1 VEASRRIGRLTTMR
15 ILLTGHDG
23 YIGTIMSQV
32 LTEADHEV
40 IGLDSG
46 LFDGCIFGEDARAIP
61 FLAKDVRDVAAADLE
76 GFEAV
81 IHLAA
86 ISNDPLGNL
95 NPNCTYEI
103 NHAASIRLAELARD
117 AGVTRFVYS
126 SSCSVYGAA
135 SPEDILDESA
145 SFNPV
150 TPYAKSKVMVEDDLH
165 ALARDGFSPTYMRN
179 ATVYGV
185 SPRLRGDL
193 VVNNLV
199 GWALTTGRVH
209 LKSDGTPWRPLVHV
223 EDLCRAFAAV
233 LDAPCD
239 VIHDEAFNVGRVGEN
254 YRISDVAEMVERAV
268 EDSVLSYEEGAGPD
282 PRCYRVDF
290 GKISERLPGFEP
302 SWTVER
308 GVDQLLN
315 AYREIGLRQDDLEG
329 DRYLRIKHI
338 SRLLEEERIDSDLR
352 WKRDTPR

>member
-1 VEASRRIGRLTTMR
+1 MR

-23 YIGTIMSQV
+23 YIGTIMSRV
-32 LTEADHEV
+32 LSSQDHEV
-40 IGLDSG
+40 VGLDSG
-46 LFDGCIFGEDARAIP
+46 LFGECGFGEEARAIP
-61 FLAKDVRDVAAADLE
+61 FISKDIRDVESADLE

-81 IHLAA
+81 VHLAA

-95 NPNCTYEI
+95 NPDCTYDI
-103 NHAASIRLAELARD
+103 NHRASVHLAELARA
-117 AGVTRFVYS
+117 AGVKRFVYS

-135 SPEDILDESA
+135 SPEDVLDESA
-145 SFNPV
+145 AFNPV
-150 TPYAKSKVMVEDDLH
+150 TPYAKSKVMVESDLH
-165 ALARDGFSPTYMRN
+165 ALATEIFSPTYMRN

-223 EDLCRAFAAV
+223 EDLSQAFSTVLSAPREAV
-233 LDAPCD
+233 
-239 VIHDEAFNVGRVGEN
+239 HDEAFNVGRSGEN

-268 EDSVLSYEEGAGPD
+268 EGSVLSYEDGAGPD
-282 PRCYRVDF
+282 PRCYRVNFD
-290 GKISERLPGFEP
+290 KLAERLPEYRP
-302 SWTVER
+302 TWTVGR

-315 AYREIGLRQDDLEG
+315 AYRAVGLEQQDLEG

-338 SRLLEEERIDSDLR
+338 TRLLEEGKINSDLR
-352 WKRDTPR
+352 WETASHS